1 MTSFSHRI
9 PHLGRPALTA
19 GVIVLL
25 ALGGVGLATRGASSL
40 TADGTDA
47 VQLQGQHT
55 AWAGCGSAAP
65 ADPKASGPGAKWGSY
80 TDRRGATHHHAEG
93 LAPETRSGAACGR
106 PGANNGNAGQGN
118 SGNGNAGQAGA
129 GTGSTPGPAPSTGAD
144 LDILG
149 NTCEGSKL
157 APHDGFQAGNRCI
170 STEFGEVGDF
180 DKNPTLLITDAPHR
194 VRVNTMFTLKVST
207 RNIVRD
213 RFLPAAK
220 GGYYKESSFLNAEG
234 LVRGHFHTACRMLSS
249 TKEAPASAPPP
260 AFFVATEDGKG
271 GATPDTV
278 IIRVAGMPSTGTA
291 QCAAWAGDG
300 SHRIPMMASVQAIP
314 AMDTV
319 EFTVTR

>member
-1 MTSFSHRI
+1 
-9 PHLGRPALTA
+9 
-19 GVIVLL
+19 VLL
-25 ALGGVGLATRGASSL
+25 ALGGVAVATRASSSFTAGASS
-40 TADGTDA
+40 A
-47 VQLQGQHT
+47 VQLQGKHT
-55 AWAGCGSAAP
+55 TWGGCGTGGQTGS
-65 ADPKASGPGAKWGSY
+65 KVSGPGAKWGSY
-80 TDRRGATHHHAEG
+80 TDRRGATHHHGEG
-93 LAPETRSGAACGR
+93 LAPETASGAACSQ
-106 PGANNGNAGQGN
+106 PGVNNGIA
-118 SGNGNAGQAGA
+118 GNGNAGQANPDEGNGA
-129 GTGSTPGPAPSTGAD
+129 TPAPSASAS

-180 DKNPTLLITDAPHR
+180 DKNPTLLITDAPRR

-220 GGYYKESSFLNAEG
+220 GGYYKESSFLNADG
-234 LVRGHFHTACRMLSS
+234 LVRGHFHTACRMLAS
-249 TKEAPASAPPP
+249 TQEAPASDPPP

-271 GATPDTV
+271 SATPDTV
-278 IIRVAGMPSTGTA
+278 IIRVAGMPTTGTA